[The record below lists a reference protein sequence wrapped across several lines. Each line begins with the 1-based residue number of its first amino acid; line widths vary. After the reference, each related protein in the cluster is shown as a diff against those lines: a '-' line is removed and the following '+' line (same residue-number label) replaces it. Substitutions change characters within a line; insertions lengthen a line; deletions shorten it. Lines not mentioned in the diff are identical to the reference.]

1 MVASFSPAVRSGVYR
16 HIRGVTAKPF
26 ERFASR
32 SREDAYMKILRWI
45 IIPFLCVHFTLAMIS
60 GYRAIVQ
67 IFRLEL
73 RVPDSQ
79 VAGGSRVGLY
89 VKTSARVE
97 AIAILEL
104 RQGARAE
111 TLGIQCMPRN
121 WDAAYDPRPRHDS
134 IFTVLGADVLGRF
147 APGPATLRATAIG
160 SMQWLRTPPP
170 TVREASVTIVAS
182 DLAVGPSRTLVARRE
197 RC

>member
-1 MVASFSPAVRSGVYR
+1 MSTSSF
-16 HIRGVTAKPF
+16 AK
-26 ERFASR
+26 FADR
-32 SREDAYMKILRWI
+32 TVEPRYMKILRWI
-45 IIPFLCVHFTLAMIS
+45 IIPFLCVHLTLAMIS

-73 RVPDSQ
+73 RVPDSR
-79 VAGGSRVGLY
+79 VAAGSRVGLY

-104 RQGARAE
+104 RQGVRAE
-111 TLGIQCMPRN
+111 TLGIQCMSRN

-134 IFTVLGADVLGRF
+134 IFTVLGTDMLGRF

-170 TVREASVTIVAS
+170 TVREAPVTIVAGERP
-182 DLAVGPSRTLVARRE
+182 AGPSRTLVTRRE